1 MTEKDILG
9 LIEGRKVKGYKLDKG
24 QRREL
29 KFKVMQEVNEME
41 IKDLLASYLFANPS
55 SGFHKK

>member
-1 MTEKDILG
+1 MG
-9 LIEGRKVKGYKLDKG
+9 LIEGRKVQGYKLDKG

-29 KFKVMQEVNEME
+29 KFKVMQEVNEIE
-41 IKDLLASYLFANPS
+41 LKNTLISFLFNNQS